1 MPATFGISTML
12 GMPAMFVDIHDV
24 RHARDVPA
32 AKLETERGALSG
44 SAGMAGKATAPIR
57 AYAALRAHR
66 TRKGRRRGGR
76 RGARKS
82 AGKAIAARIRG
93 VA

>member
-1 MPATFGISTML
+1 MFGISTML
-12 GMPAMFVDIHDV
+12 GDV
-24 RHARDVPA
+24 RDVPA
-32 AKLETERGALSG
+32 AKLGTKRVALSG
-44 SAGMAGKATAPIR
+44 SAGMAGKATASIR
-57 AYAALRAHR
+57 AHVAPRAHR

>member
-1 MPATFGISTML
+1 MPATFGD
-12 GMPAMFVDIHDV
+12 ARDV
-24 RHARDVPA
+24 RDARDVPA

-44 SAGMAGKATAPIR
+44 SAGMAGKATASIR
-57 AYAALRAHR
+57 AHVAPRAHR

-82 AGKAIAARIRG
+82 AGKGNRG
-93 VA
+93 AHKGRRLSFKEK